1 VHFAGRDREAL
12 TLQSQGQW
20 HEVDTPE
27 KKSEFMAED
36 RKSILLRI
44 PPDLWEQI
52 NRLAQSELRSTN
64 AQMEFLLRE
73 ALKARGIRE
82 KAGAEQENGDVKG
95 SRS

>member
-1 VHFAGRDREAL
+1 
-12 TLQSQGQW
+12 
-20 HEVDTPE
+20 
-27 KKSEFMAED
+27 MAED

-73 ALKARGIRE
+73 ALKRRGMRAE
-82 KAGAEQENGDVKG
+82 TDVPDAGVGDTN
-95 SRS
+95 RT

>member
-1 VHFAGRDREAL
+1 
-12 TLQSQGQW
+12 
-20 HEVDTPE
+20 
-27 KKSEFMAED
+27 MAED

-82 KAGAEQENGDVKG
+82 KGEG
-95 SRS
+95 STGEARSKEMGT

>member
-1 VHFAGRDREAL
+1 
-12 TLQSQGQW
+12 
-20 HEVDTPE
+20 
-27 KKSEFMAED
+27 MAEE

-73 ALKARGIRE
+73 ALKKRGILE
-82 KAGAEQENGDVKG
+82 KVNEGNALRDDADQKG
-95 SRS
+95 

>member
-1 VHFAGRDREAL
+1 
-12 TLQSQGQW
+12 
-20 HEVDTPE
+20 
-27 KKSEFMAED
+27 MAED

-73 ALKARGIRE
+73 ALKRRGIETQAGTE
-82 KAGAEQENGDVKG
+82 KPGEGRDSGA
-95 SRS
+95 